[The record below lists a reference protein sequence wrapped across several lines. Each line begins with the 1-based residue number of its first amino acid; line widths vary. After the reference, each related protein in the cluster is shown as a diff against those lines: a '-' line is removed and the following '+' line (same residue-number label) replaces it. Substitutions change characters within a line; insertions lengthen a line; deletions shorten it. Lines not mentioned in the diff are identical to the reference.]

1 MLFRC
6 RSGASL
12 LEMLIALVLL
22 DLLAIAT
29 LHSVLATQRIARGVA
44 AGAAIDMTR
53 LETFR
58 FAAADP
64 GCRESPSATLRA
76 LSLAA
81 HPHRP
86 AMTVMFRCGR

>member
-1 MLFRC
+1 MR
-6 RSGASL
+6 RARAGTSL
-12 LEMLIALVLL
+12 IELLVALVLL
-22 DLLAIAT
+22 DLLALAT

-64 GCRESPSATLRA
+64 GCRDAPSATLRA

-81 HPHRP
+81 HANRP
-86 AMTVMFRCGR
+86 AMTVVVRCGR